1 MRIFPNNY
9 HKIDQIIRKIIQQK
23 SVKLS
28 LLQIHIKLITELFEY
43 NSSTKYYVL
52 SLLKIDK
59 CVSFHLM

>member
-59 CVSFHLM
+59 YVSFHLM